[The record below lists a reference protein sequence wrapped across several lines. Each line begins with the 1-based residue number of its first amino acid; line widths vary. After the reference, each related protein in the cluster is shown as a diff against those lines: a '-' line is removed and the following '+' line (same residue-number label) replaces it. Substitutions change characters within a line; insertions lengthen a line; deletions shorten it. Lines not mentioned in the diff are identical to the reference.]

1 MHINICAILEPVFI
15 QHLQFHFDFFI
26 LFNQLN
32 YDCTAYIINDFKNQ
46 EMGARL
52 NLFWILCHSHRIREN
67 LHVCTLN
74 SISKAHTVSHILRIT
89 SVFVMKCWSLYTV
102 FKLP

>member
-52 NLFWILCHSHRIREN
+52 NLF
-67 LHVCTLN
+67 
-74 SISKAHTVSHILRIT
+74 
-89 SVFVMKCWSLYTV
+89 
-102 FKLP
+102 